1 MRMRSFGH
9 KGLGRAAALALSL
22 VALAPAKPAFAQGAA
37 PGAQKQPKLT
47 KLPKL
52 LKFVEAAYP
61 EEEKKTGRAASVTV
75 EIAISETGAVV
86 DAAVVGS
93 AGAAFDAAAL
103 AAVKQFVFEPAEF
116 DNKPAPVK
124 ITYRYDFVL
133 KEEPKGPVVNF
144 EGVVKNR
151 FTKKPMAGAVVTID
165 GKLKATTDAEGHFS
179 FTDVPIGKHSVEI
192 AGPGVTPVTT
202 EETIEE
208 KKKLDAK
215 YTVEPKEEEK
225 AEDAADVE
233 VVVVVPKVQ
242 KEVVSTQI
250 VASEGRRVPGTQG
263 DTLKVVQNLPG
274 VARAATGSG
283 ALVVWG
289 AAPQDTRVYVDG
301 VRIPLL
307 YHGGGVRATVNSDM
321 VRSIDLIPGG
331 YGPEYGRGIGGL
343 VTIETRAPKTDGIH
357 GYASADVA
365 DASAMLEGPIGSKTS
380 FMVSARKSY
389 LDRVISLTTK
399 KDVSVLFPIP
409 NYYDG
414 QVRLVRQLRD
424 NESLELFAFGSSDR
438 LTRSVD
444 SADPTQVKSE
454 RTGFDFGRV
463 VLKYRYQMPDGATL
477 WVTPSVGRD
486 VSTLESNFGGAP
498 STLDI
503 KTNIFGLRA
512 GWRGRVG
519 PNMVVT
525 AGLDV
530 EASLADLARSGAV
543 ASPPREG
550 DIHVFGQ
557 PAPDKVSADTW
568 KTTQLTVAPYA
579 QLDWSLAGDK
589 LHIIPGFRFEPYLV
603 AGSRKTPIVG
613 DTPSIGFAREE
624 TAIEPRLSVRFNP
637 VKPLMLKAAWGIYHQ
652 APLSQDLSAYF
663 GNPLLGASVAHHVL
677 GGASYNITDTLM
689 VEAVGFFSRSVGL
702 ASRSD
707 APSPLLAQAL
717 VDEGEGRA
725 FGGQILVRQSLA
737 KGFFG
742 WASYSL
748 IRSER
753 RDHPDRAWRLFDN
766 DQTHVLT
773 VVASY
778 EPGLGFEFG
787 ARFRYA
793 SGFPRT
799 AVLGAFYDS
808 RRDIY
813 EPYFD
818 KTNPNQVRIP
828 AFVQLD
834 VRAAKRFDFGRVK
847 AEIYLDVQNVT
858 NKKNAEDLIYSY
870 DYKKQSTI
878 TGLPILPVFG
888 GRLDF

>member
-1 MRMRSFGH
+1 V
-9 KGLGRAAALALSL
+9 LAAALAVTLAGL
-22 VALAPAKPAFAQGAA
+22 VPALPAAAQPAAKGAP
-37 PGAQKQPKLT
+37 KQPQLT

-52 LKFVEAAYP
+52 VKFVEAAYP
-61 EEEKKTGRAASVTV
+61 EEEKKQGKAASVTL

-86 DAAVVGS
+86 EAAVVGS
-93 AGAAFDAAAL
+93 ASPAFDAAAL

-165 GKLKATTDAEGHFS
+165 GKLKATTDDQGHFS
-179 FTDVPIGKHSVEI
+179 FTDVPSGKHTIEI

-202 EETIEE
+202 EETIED
-208 KKKLDAK
+208 KKKLEAK
-215 YTVEPKEEEK
+215 YTVVPNEEEK

-289 AAPQDTRVYVDG
+289 AAPQDTRAYVDG

-321 VRSIDLIPGG
+321 VRGLDLIPGG
-331 YGPEYGRGIGGL
+331 YGPEFGRGIGGL
-343 VTIETRAPKTDGIH
+343 VTIETRAPRTDTFH
-357 GYASADVA
+357 GYVSADIA
-365 DASAMLEGPIGSKTS
+365 DASAMVEGPIGSKWS
-380 FMVSARKSY
+380 YMVGARKSY
-389 LDRVISLTTK
+389 LDRVISLVSK

-424 NESLELFAFGSSDR
+424 NESLEVFAFGSSDR

-444 SADPTQVKSE
+444 SADPTAVKSE
-454 RTGFDFGRV
+454 TTGFDFGRV
-463 VLKYRYQMPDGATL
+463 MVKYRYQMPDGATL
-477 WVTPSVGRD
+477 WITPSAGRD
-486 VSTLESNFGGAP
+486 VSTLASNFGGSP
-498 STLDI
+498 STLDVR
-503 KTNIFGLRA
+503 TNVFGLRA

-525 AGLDV
+525 AGLDA
-530 EASLADLARSGAV
+530 EASFADLTRNGAV

-568 KTTQLTVAPYA
+568 QTTLLSLAPYT
-579 QLDWSLAGDK
+579 QLDWSLLDDK

-603 AGSRKTPIVG
+603 SGSRKTPIVG

-624 TAIEPRLSVRFNP
+624 TAIEPRLSIRYNP

-652 APLSQDLSAYF
+652 APLPEDLSAYF
-663 GNPLLGASVAHHVL
+663 GNPNLGLTTSHHVL
-677 GGASYNITDTLM
+677 GGASYSITDTLS
-689 VEAVGFFSRSVGL
+689 VEAIGFFSRSIGL

-725 FGGQILVRQSLA
+725 FGGQILVRQALA

-753 RDHPDRAWRLFDN
+753 RDHPDRPWRLFDN

-773 VVASY
+773 LVASY

-818 KTNPNQVRIP
+818 REHPNQIRIP

-834 VRAAKRFDFGRVK
+834 LRAAKRFDFGRVK

-858 NKKNAEDLIYSY
+858 NKKNAEDLVYSY